1 MPTFIDFTSKT
12 FWLGALMVLGGI
24 AEAAGVP
31 VVADLVKSVWNMEPG
46 ALISAGLGL
55 IFVKDA
61 IKKVA

>member
-24 AEAAGVP
+24 AQATGLP
-31 VVADLVKSVWNMEPG
+31 VVADLVMSVWNMEPG

-61 IKKVA
+61 IKKVQ